1 MIDTVT
7 WMFSVI
13 AAVVLFLYGL
23 AAFSEE
29 VTRIGGEQLRA
40 GLRRA
45 TRHDPVAALIGAGL
59 TALVQSS
66 SAVTSMAVGLV
77 HNRALPAR
85 GAFAVM
91 IGANVG
97 TTLTAWLVALKIAGL
112 GPAFISIGGLW
123 SLFGPRSLRPF
134 GKAVF
139 YFGLVFL
146 ALDMTAQ
153 ALAPLASNPAFES
166 WRDELASPAVA
177 LAFGAVLT
185 ALVQSS
191 SVITGLAVMTVQQG
205 LLPPEV
211 AVWMV
216 AGANLGTTST
226 ALLASSALDKL
237 SRKLALLNTAL
248 NAFGVVLFA
257 TVLQPLIGWLLQ
269 TGMTASDQVALVHT
283 VFNVAAACAALLLMP
298 VLWPHLHAWLGRS
311 SGASASHGERVD

>member
-1 MIDTVT
+1 MIDTIT
-7 WMFSVI
+7 WMFSVV

-23 AAFSEE
+23 AAFSQE
-29 VTRIGGEQLRA
+29 VSRVGGEQLRS
-40 GLRRA
+40 GLRRL
-45 TRHDPVAALIGAGL
+45 TRSDPLAALIGAAL

-77 HNRALPAR
+77 HNRTLPER
-85 GAFAVM
+85 GAFGVM

-112 GPAFISIGGLW
+112 GPAFISLGGLW
-123 SLFGPRSLRPF
+123 SLFGPRTLRPF

-146 ALDMTAQ
+146 ALDMTSQ
-153 ALAPLASNPAFES
+153 ALQPLASNPALDD

-177 LAFGAVLT
+177 LVFGAVLT

-191 SVITGLAVMTVQQG
+191 SVVTGLAVMSVQQA

-226 ALLASSALDKL
+226 ALLASSALDTL

-248 NAFGVVLFA
+248 NVFGVMLFA
-257 TVLQPLIGWLLQ
+257 TVLQPVIAALLASSLA
-269 TGMTASDQVALVHT
+269 TSDQVALVHT
-283 VFNVAAACAALLLMP
+283 VFNLAAAVAALLLMP
-298 VLWPHLHAWLGRS
+298 LAWPRLQPWLARGTYRPES
-311 SGASASHGERVD
+311 FPPV